1 MTFFE
6 KLFALIH
13 GRQWYPDEK
22 RYTVSFKA
30 NENFVYKIDALAYD
44 GDCSKVIVRAIA
56 LYTHAIEQEKAGK
69 KLGFFVEEDGKDVI
83 KQVVSLCEEP
93 YFKT

>member
-13 GRQWYPDEK
+13 GRQYYPDEQ
-22 RYTVSFKA
+22 RYTVSFSA
-30 NENFVYKIDALAYD
+30 SEEFVYKVYALAGD
-44 GDCSKVIVRAIA
+44 GDCSKVLERAVA
-56 LYTHAIEQEKAGK
+56 LYAHAIGQEKDGK
-69 KLGFFVEEDGKDVI
+69 KLGFFVEEDGKAAI
-83 KQVVSLCEEP
+83 KQVVSLCDEP